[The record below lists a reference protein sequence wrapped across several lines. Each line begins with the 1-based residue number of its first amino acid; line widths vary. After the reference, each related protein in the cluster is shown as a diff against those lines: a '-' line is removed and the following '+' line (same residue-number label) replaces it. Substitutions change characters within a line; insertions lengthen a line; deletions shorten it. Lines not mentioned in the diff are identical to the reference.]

1 MRMERWIKGKKIEEG
16 KWKKK
21 IIKNMGSEMGE
32 IDSELKGLINKG
44 EMRDLDWDLRNEGRE
59 SERMNLIEK
68 KEEREVIEK
77 LIESLERNV
86 DKKIKFLREKVIK
99 NDENEWN
106 VMVDEDEG
114 ERIEG
119 MIDLGDDVNKVM
131 IEEVEIEWEY

>member
-1 MRMERWIKGKKIEEG
+1 
-16 KWKKK
+16 
-21 IIKNMGSEMGE
+21 MGE

-131 IEEVEIEWEY
+131 IEEVEIE

>member
-1 MRMERWIKGKKIEEG
+1 M
-16 KWKKK
+16 
-21 IIKNMGSEMGE
+21 
-32 IDSELKGLINKG
+32 
-44 EMRDLDWDLRNEGRE
+44 
-59 SERMNLIEK
+59 
-68 KEEREVIEK
+68 
-77 LIESLERNV
+77 
-86 DKKIKFLREKVIK
+86 IK

>member
-1 MRMERWIKGKKIEEG
+1 MERWIKGKKIEEG
-16 KWKKK
+16 KRKKK

-131 IEEVEIEWEY
+131 IEEVEIE

>member
-16 KWKKK
+16 KRKKK

-86 DKKIKFLREKVIK
+86 DKKIKF
-99 NDENEWN
+99 
-106 VMVDEDEG
+106 
-114 ERIEG
+114 
-119 MIDLGDDVNKVM
+119 
-131 IEEVEIEWEY
+131 